1 MQGAV
6 LCDWFSLALAECSM
20 DLQCI
25 PAPVATSIPVSEGL
39 ALSPSDLDV
48 KGLPTS
54 LPAASLLPS
63 PDCVSLP
70 VPESVEDFTDG
81 EIIGEELDSLLDSIA
96 DGSQYPLVR
105 TQIT

>member
-1 MQGAV
+1 
-6 LCDWFSLALAECSM
+6 M

-25 PAPVATSIPVSEGL
+25 PAPVATSIPVSEGT
-39 ALSPSDLDV
+39 ALSASDMDA

-54 LPAASLLPS
+54 LPAATLLHS

-81 EIIGEELDSLLDSIA
+81 EVIGEELDSLLDSLA

-105 TQIT
+105 APVVF